1 MITTVC
7 EDDLLDAVPAVL
19 LVLVAGV
26 GAGLRD
32 GEGGQLLGDGSFVDL
47 VLPVLGTA
55 SGNMNYISECRMK
68 SFWSPKLYGF

>member
-1 MITTVC
+1 MRFSTITTVC
-7 EDDLLDAVPAVL
+7 KDDLLDAVPAVL

-55 SGNMNYISECRMK
+55 SGNMNYISK
-68 SFWSPKLYGF
+68 

>member
-1 MITTVC
+1 MRFSTITTFC

-19 LVLVAGV
+19 RVLVAGV

-32 GEGGQLLGDGSFVDL
+32 GEGRQLLGNGSFVDL

-55 SGNMNYISECRMK
+55 SGNMNCIS
-68 SFWSPKLYGF
+68 

>member
-1 MITTVC
+1 MRFSTITTFC

-19 LVLVAGV
+19 RVLVAGV

-32 GEGGQLLGDGSFVDL
+32 GEGRQLLGNGSFVDL

-55 SGNMNYISECRMK
+55 SGNMNYIS
-68 SFWSPKLYGF
+68 

>member
-1 MITTVC
+1 MPEIIKIFVHLRFSMITTVC

-55 SGNMNYISECRMK
+55 SGNINYISE
-68 SFWSPKLYGF
+68 

>member
-1 MITTVC
+1 MRFSTITTLC
-7 EDDLLDAVPAVL
+7 EDDLLDAVPAVV

-55 SGNMNYISECRMK
+55 SGNINYIS
-68 SFWSPKLYGF
+68 G